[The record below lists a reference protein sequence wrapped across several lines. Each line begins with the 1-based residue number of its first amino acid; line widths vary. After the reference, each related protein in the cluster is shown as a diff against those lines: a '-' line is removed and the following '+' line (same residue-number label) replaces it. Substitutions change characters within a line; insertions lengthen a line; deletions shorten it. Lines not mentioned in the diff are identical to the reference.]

1 MNEKF
6 NRLNADERAF
16 ARALQAAVRPA
27 TPPDARRLDG
37 LFDRLTQSMRRE
49 EERMWLSDS
58 LRALRRCAAAVII
71 LVVSLAFGFRSTN
84 SLVAELT
91 QESAPE
97 QVDRLAHL
105 TAKAQ
110 PAIHAAP
117 AALLCDADTDAG
129 MQQGQMIQPF
139 AASRSAAP
147 QALAM
152 QAEVTDGVSPFSRA
166 ARSAAPQAPAM
177 QAEVTDVVSTFSR
190 AALPA
195 APQAPAMQAEVTDGA
210 SPSPRAALPAAP
222 QALAMQAEPADSASP
237 SPRAALPASPR
248 TMTMRARTGAA
259 PQPKL
264 HLDILPL

>member
-1 MNEKF
+1 MNENF

-91 QESAPE
+91 QESALE

-195 APQAPAMQAEVTDGA
+195 APQAPAMQAEVTDVV
-210 SPSPRAALPAAP
+210 SPSPRAARSAAP